1 KGSASGSRCARCRAV
16 AVEDQGPRRRG
27 GGGARIKN
35 ARGYGTG
42 GARYRRRAQARAQ
55 RGQIGES
62 RAQARES
69 RVAAAL
75 PYGVARRSGLDDG
88 GVAMMGRII
97 EAVRRVLR
105 VGPAPDT
112 TPIETPFIE
121 EMKRERDR
129 SHRRR
134 LAHRGDGPS
143 S

>member
-55 RGQIGES
+55 RGQGGES

-75 PYGVARRSGLDDG
+75 PYGAARRSGIDVG
-88 GVAMMGRII
+88 GVAIMGRLL
-97 EAVRRVLR
+97 EAGRRGL
-105 VGPAPDT
+105 PYW
-112 TPIETPFIE
+112 
-121 EMKRERDR
+121 
-129 SHRRR
+129 
-134 LAHRGDGPS
+134 
-143 S
+143 